1 MAKTFCKYHP
11 RTPARFHCEAC
22 EADLCIACRKRE
34 GPPPKDI
41 CPTCLKELS
50 SLGIA
55 NTITPF
61 WERIPRFFAY
71 PAKID
76 SLLYIGALSIA
87 SVLTAFPLPLIA
99 FLVAVAITYLIL
111 RYGYIILHHTA
122 RGNLDPPGVLTGSPA
137 TEKNLPVRQLG
148 IFFVMALMVVAAAL
162 VHQALAFAVF
172 LGLLFSVPASVMSL
186 AINGSFPEAVNPAAL
201 AQIIGRIGMPY
212 GILYIFLLLLSG
224 GEAAVL
230 QVLEPVLPI
239 WLFFMLGNFIS
250 CYFTVIMF
258 NMMGYVVY
266 QYHEE
271 LGFEG
276 VREFDTTE
284 DAPPQPAKSSDP
296 FVNELHILLS
306 EGKIDE
312 AKSRLKQ
319 RVQADAGEE
328 LHAQYHKLLKLNN
341 DKTELARHGGQ
352 YVQLLLS
359 SRQSSKA
366 AEIYGDCINADPDF
380 SLNDGRQVYEMA
392 QLVFSSGHYD
402 TALHILNRFAQRFPG
417 HHVIPHAYFLAAKI
431 LCENKGQDAQA
442 AKIISGLL
450 KQYPNHDLSTEL
462 RSYSEVIR
470 NLQ

>member
-1 MAKTFCKYHP
+1 MTRTLCKYHP
-11 RTPARFHCEAC
+11 RTPARFHCESC
-22 EADLCIACRKRE
+22 EVDLCIECRKRE
-34 GPPPKDI
+34 GPPSRDV
-41 CPTCLKELS
+41 CPTCLKELT

-61 WERIPRFFAY
+61 WERIPRFFVY
-71 PAKID
+71 PAKVD
-76 SLLYIGALSIA
+76 SLLYITLLSAISVFTALP
-87 SVLTAFPLPLIA
+87 VPLIA
-99 FLVAVAITYLIL
+99 FLLGVTVTYLIL

-122 RGNLDPPGVLTGSPA
+122 RGNLEPPGVLSGSPA
-137 TEKNLPVRQLG
+137 TEKNLPLRQLG
-148 IFFVMALMVVAAAL
+148 IFFVMALMVAAAAL
-162 VHQALAFAVF
+162 VHEAFAIIVF

-186 AINGSFPEAVNPAAL
+186 AINGSLPEAVNPAAL

-212 GILYIFLLLLSG
+212 GILYMFLLLLSG
-224 GEAAVL
+224 GETAVL
-230 QVLEPVLPI
+230 KVLEPVLPI
-239 WLFFMLGNFIS
+239 WLYLMLGNFIS

-258 NMMGYVVY
+258 NMMGYAVY

-284 DAPPQPAKSSDP
+284 DAPPTPAKASDP

-312 AKSRLKQ
+312 AKARLKQ
-319 RVQADAGEE
+319 RVQGQADED
-328 LHAQYHKLLKLNN
+328 LHAQYHKLLKLSD
-341 DKTELARHGGQ
+341 DKAELAHHGGQ
-352 YVQLLLS
+352 YVQLLLAGS
-359 SRQSSKA
+359 QASKA
-366 AEIYGDCINADPDF
+366 AEIYGDCINADPNF

-417 HHVIPHAYFLAAKI
+417 HQVIPHAYFLAAKI

-442 AKIISGLL
+442 EKIISGLL
-450 KQYPNHDLSTEL
+450 KQYPNHDLSAEL
-462 RSYSEVIR
+462 RAYSAVLR
-470 NLQ
+470 KLQ